1 MILNGVWKCR
11 NGLFVKVTDTV
22 EVNQFD
28 KKIPYNSE
36 DALTMVDAPEWDLKE
51 RISPE
56 SKLYNKAMGVL
67 SE

>member
-1 MILNGVWKCR
+1 MILDGVWKCR
-11 NGLFVKVTDTV
+11 NGLFIKVTDTV
-22 EVNQFD
+22 GVNQFG

-36 DALTMVDAPEWDLKE
+36 DALTMTDTPEWDLME

-56 SKLYNKAMGVL
+56 SKMYNKAMEVL